1 MRRPSLLAASAALAI
16 AAVVILMAYA
26 GAKHSL
32 SSNLDQV
39 ALANLEMSRLG
50 LDSQK
55 TVLSRDDYLP
65 VYGSCELNLRVF
77 DRIDSFFA
85 SKPTGFRVE
94 PLAKAGNTDLLIA
107 ETCAA
112 LGPAIRNKKLAVIIS
127 PEWFYRPQVLDVQ
140 YAANFSVEHA
150 LAALTSP
157 TLGGAIKRRLAKRM
171 ADYPRTL
178 DKNPILKQ
186 LLLAIEEDGPMATS
200 ALRTATLCAA
210 GYQWVLN
217 LSDPLFTWI
226 EFATTRRRF
235 PQANPSLTVSGIDWQ
250 MAYSNGEQEFQ
261 KMTDGNPLGF
271 KKKVWLRLLNKDQAT
286 LRDFQLPNFDIIGKT
301 KEWEDFEIMLEVL
314 KQNGARPLLLAMPV
328 SGKFFTTLGADKQ
341 AWSTY
346 YMRLRETAQ
355 HYGFPLYDFEEYED
369 DPRFRGYDDLNPEGW
384 LHLNMVADAFFH
396 DRLSEVSM
404 R

>member
-1 MRRPSLLAASAALAI
+1 VGYPGERRFRSSENFENVRRPSLLAAGAALAI

-157 TLGGAIKRRLAKRM
+157 TLGGAIKK
-171 ADYPRTL
+171 
-178 DKNPILKQ
+178 
-186 LLLAIEEDGPMATS
+186 
-200 ALRTATLCAA
+200 AL
-210 GYQWVLN
+210 G
-217 LSDPLFTWI
+217 
-226 EFATTRRRF
+226 
-235 PQANPSLTVSGIDWQ
+235 
-250 MAYSNGEQEFQ
+250 
-261 KMTDGNPLGF
+261 KTDGGLSADVGQKPDPQTTPLGDRGRRPHGNERASHGD
-271 KKKVWLRLLNKDQAT
+271 VVRRWLSVGSQ
-286 LRDFQLPNFDIIGKT
+286 
-301 KEWEDFEIMLEVL
+301 
-314 KQNGARPLLLAMPV
+314 
-328 SGKFFTTLGADKQ
+328 S
-341 AWSTY
+341 
-346 YMRLRETAQ
+346 
-355 HYGFPLYDFEEYED
+355 
-369 DPRFRGYDDLNPEGW
+369 
-384 LHLNMVADAFFH
+384 
-396 DRLSEVSM
+396 
-404 R
+404 